1 MKCKYLL
8 LICTLLL
15 CGCTNDTDSFDNSQ
29 MSVSQGTEES
39 STAGES
45 STTGGDAVQ
54 SPTYP
59 QREMVPNEI
68 VYYTADEAKEI
79 IQSNTR
85 FSIAEDF
92 RCSAP
97 KSISHFSSFTIGYHP
112 RQDNASF
119 YEDFRTMFAYLF
131 PDETMYEDCL
141 FYGGKNSRVE
151 YDENDKLINTC
162 KTVAEEY
169 DRIMSGE
176 EDVVYYFYSPHFDP
190 DQTSEAENNIF
201 MEFASPICS
210 DLSNFNKGVLA
221 EYYCKSKG
229 KENDFFLETYN
240 PYYFCSKVC
249 TLPPDSEEAY
259 TLLDGVSMSVADAVA
274 FFENYINHLPLPEK
288 PSLNIKVLWV
298 DVLQCD
304 TDTYCYYF
312 KTTKAMDDIPF
323 DWDPDATY
331 YGGLD
336 YTYEFSSGAMVVS
349 DDVEQVYGVHRA
361 QVVYDEVMH
370 TEGINFATAMQKMD
384 ENLSAKVDFEVL
396 SADFVYCSKA
406 AEKHNVAVEDYL
418 HPTTASWRVSLYNS
432 NDGRIYICYVDAL
445 DGGNFHYYT
454 CNATSE

>member
-1 MKCKYLL
+1 MKRKYLL

-15 CGCTNDTDSFDNSQ
+15 CGCEDSTNTSDG
-29 MSVSQGTEES
+29 SVQ
-39 STAGES
+39 
-45 STTGGDAVQ
+45 
-54 SPTYP
+54 Y

-85 FSIAEDF
+85 FSVAEDF
-92 RCSAP
+92 QCSAP

-141 FYGGKNSRVE
+141 FYYGMDSNLSEGNR
-151 YDENDKLINTC
+151 I

-169 DRIMSGE
+169 DRIMNGE
-176 EDVVYYFYSPHFDP
+176 EHVLYYFYSPHFDP

-201 MEFASPICS
+201 MEFTSPICS

-240 PYYFCSKVC
+240 PYYFGSKVC

-259 TLLDGVSMSVADAVA
+259 TLLDGVSMSVADAAA

-312 KTTKAMDDIPF
+312 KTAKAMDDIPF
-323 DWDPDATY
+323 DWDPDTSY
-331 YGGLD
+331 RGGLD
-336 YTYEFSSGAMVVS
+336 YTYELSSGAMVVS
-349 DDVEQVYGVHRA
+349 DDVEQVYGA
-361 QVVYDEVMH
+361 QRTGVVYDEVMH
-370 TEGINFATAMQKMD
+370 TEGINFATAMQKME

-406 AEKHNVAVEDYL
+406 VEDPSVQPEDYL
-418 HPTTASWRVSLYNS
+418 QPTTASWRVSLYNS